1 MTFIISLIL
10 IWIISAIILIVDF
23 KSECNRWIS
32 SAAFCVGLRYLA
44 DSINVLAAPNVN
56 NHVKLI
62 ICILTSISFVFYP
75 YTLLMFSLSLTL
87 ILNPKYNKFLM
98 WILLIPVVLVYIF
111 LPINDFMYPTIK
123 PSYKYLTLW
132 STFGIILSNILLIFG
147 YFKTVSIVKKKNIF
161 LVGIFMI
168 PTTIFGWLINF
179 LLPILGIKNL
189 WKFNI
194 VVVFV
199 VAALYCLLVV
209 KYGFL
214 GIKIKFEKNRLDS
227 TMQSIS
233 SGTQILTHAI
243 KNEILKIS
251 LCTRNINS
259 SQTSF
264 DKEKF
269 DRYIG
274 ENTQNITASTDH
286 LMTLVARIKDYMH
299 EIEIKEDYHNLA
311 DIIENSLNLMIVHIK
326 EKNISI
332 KRYYSYGQFGTVLLC
347 DAVHIQEVLNNI
359 LKNAV
364 EALQPGGEIGIHVIK
379 SKKVLT
385 VEIRDN
391 GPGISPSNLSRIFD
405 PFFSTKKNSMNF
417 GLGLS
422 YCYNVMHMHGGDI
435 EVESDGSKGTA
446 VILKFL
452 SKKVKK
458 VV

>member
-1 MTFIISLIL
+1 
-10 IWIISAIILIVDF
+10 
-23 KSECNRWIS
+23 
-32 SAAFCVGLRYLA
+32 
-44 DSINVLAAPNVN
+44 
-56 NHVKLI
+56 
-62 ICILTSISFVFYP
+62 
-75 YTLLMFSLSLTL
+75 
-87 ILNPKYNKFLM
+87 
-98 WILLIPVVLVYIF
+98 
-111 LPINDFMYPTIK
+111 
-123 PSYKYLTLW
+123 
-132 STFGIILSNILLIFG
+132 
-147 YFKTVSIVKKKNIF
+147 
-161 LVGIFMI
+161 
-168 PTTIFGWLINF
+168 
-179 LLPILGIKNL
+179 
-189 WKFNI
+189 
-194 VVVFV
+194 
-199 VAALYCLLVV
+199 
-209 KYGFL
+209 
-214 GIKIKFEKNRLDS
+214 
-227 TMQSIS
+227 MQSIS

-259 SQTSF
+259 SQTYF
-264 DKEKF
+264 DKEIF

-274 ENTQNITASTDH
+274 ENTKNITASTDY
-286 LMTLVARIKDYMH
+286 LMTLVTRIKDYMH

-364 EALQPGGEIGIHVIK
+364 EALQPGGEIGIHVVE
-379 SKKVLT
+379 SKKILT
-385 VEIRDN
+385 VEVRDN
-391 GPGISPSNLSRIFD
+391 GPGISPSNLARIFD

-422 YCYNVMHMHGGDI
+422 YCYNVMHKHGGDI
-435 EVESDGSKGTA
+435 EVESDGNNGTA